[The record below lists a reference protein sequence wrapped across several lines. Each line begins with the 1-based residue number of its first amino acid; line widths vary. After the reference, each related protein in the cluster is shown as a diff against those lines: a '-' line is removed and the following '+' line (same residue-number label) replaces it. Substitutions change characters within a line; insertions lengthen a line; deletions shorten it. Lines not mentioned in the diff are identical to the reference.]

1 MLGHVCSIAA
11 SVVMCSSVLSAQSI
25 SREQAVTLALE
36 RSPQVFAG
44 HSQWQAAR
52 AEARLLS
59 APPRP
64 ELELEYAGLP
74 AVFDLGS
81 YGERTIGVVQR
92 LEFPLKWWKRVM
104 AARHDAER
112 TRFSAY
118 ETTRQDVSLSVRIAY
133 DTALGD
139 EQRLVLAASHVQL
152 SDQVVRQVRARFEAG
167 DVGRL
172 DVARTEV
179 AAGRLKNELT
189 TARFSADRSRVR
201 LSALLGN
208 SPDVVLNLSD
218 SLICDPVAFDIDV
231 LTSSALRRR
240 SELSAAD
247 NGLRAAKTARGASR
261 ASVFPD
267 LVIGVARQTRGGPG
281 PTSGTWRTGISLELP
296 LYGFSD
302 PGGELSRASA
312 RVTMAEAEREAIRLR
327 VMEEVRVGYLQFE
340 EARERLERT
349 LARVLPAARVA
360 LDAARRSY
368 EAGEASSLDYLSA
381 QSDFVEAELA
391 FLEAQLRYRIA
402 ESTLRHSAG
411 EGPEEVATDPE
422 MNHTMNEWGN
432 DS

>member
-11 SVVMCSSVLSAQSI
+11 SVVMCTSVLSAQSI

-36 RSPQVFAG
+36 RSPQVVAG

-64 ELELEYAGLP
+64 ELALEYEGLP

-81 YGERTIGVVQR
+81 YSERTIGVTQR
-92 LEFPLKWWKRVM
+92 LEFPLKWWKRVT

-118 ETTRQDVSLSVRIAY
+118 ETTRQDISLAVRIAY
-133 DTALGD
+133 DTALAD
-139 EQRLVLAASHVQL
+139 EQRRALAASHVQL

-189 TARFSADRSRVR
+189 TARFSADRSRAR
-201 LSALLGN
+201 LSVLLGN
-208 SPDVVLNLSD
+208 PPDAVLSLSD
-218 SLICDPVAFDIDV
+218 SLVCEPVVFDIDV
-231 LTSSALRRR
+231 LKRSALRRR
-240 SELSAAD
+240 SEISAAD
-247 NGLRAAKTARGASR
+247 HGLKAAKTARGASR

-267 LVIGVARQTRGGPG
+267 LAIGVARQTSGG
-281 PTSGTWRTGISLELP
+281 SGLASDTWRTGISLELP

-302 PGGELSRASA
+302 PAGGLSRASA
-312 RVTMAEAEREAIRLR
+312 KVTMAVAVREATRLR
-327 VMEEVRVGYLQFE
+327 VMEEVQVGYLQFE

-349 LARVLPAARVA
+349 LVRLLPAARVA

-381 QSDFVEAELA
+381 QGDFVEVELG
-391 FLEAQLRYRIA
+391 LVEAQLRYRIA

-411 EGPEEVATDPE
+411 EGPQEVATDPE
-422 MNHTMNEWGN
+422 MNQTMNKRGN
-432 DS
+432 DP